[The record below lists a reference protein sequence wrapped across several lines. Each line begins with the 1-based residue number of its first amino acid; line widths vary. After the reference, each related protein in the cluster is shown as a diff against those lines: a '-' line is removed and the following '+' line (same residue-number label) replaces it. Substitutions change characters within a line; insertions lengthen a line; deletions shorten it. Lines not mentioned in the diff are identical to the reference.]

1 MHAAGKLGFLR
12 LGGVSLADQCSPA
25 PCCCCCCYG
34 LHARVVQVF
43 SQPVF
48 HGLEM
53 AVTDH
58 VPGASRAPTLVL
70 RIVLRSLYVC
80 FTTTVAVLMP
90 FFTDIIGLVGALVFW
105 PAAVYYPV
113 KLYCK
118 LYKPRRSVLVL
129 MQIMNVVA
137 AVTSLL
143 AVIGASWNIKQHVS
157 HFTFSWLQQG
167 QGHG

>member
-1 MHAAGKLGFLR
+1 
-12 LGGVSLADQCSPA
+12 
-25 PCCCCCCYG
+25 
-34 LHARVVQVF
+34 VF

-53 AVTDH
+53 AATDH
-58 VPGASRAPTLVL
+58 VPGASRVPTLAL
-70 RIVLRSLYVC
+70 RLVTRSLYVC

-113 KLYCK
+113 RLYCK
-118 LYKPRRSVLVL
+118 LYRPRRTVFVL
-129 MQIMNVVA
+129 MQVMNVVA

-157 HFTFSWLQQG
+157 HFTFSWLKESH
-167 QGHG
+167 HG